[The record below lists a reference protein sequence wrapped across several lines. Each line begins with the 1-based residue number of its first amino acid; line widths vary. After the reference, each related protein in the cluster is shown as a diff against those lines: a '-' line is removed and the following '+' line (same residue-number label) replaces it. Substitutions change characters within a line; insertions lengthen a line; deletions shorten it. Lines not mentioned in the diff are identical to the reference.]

1 MSREDQPA
9 GPRGAEAERALLRP
23 LREADLAAVAAL
35 ETALFG
41 AEAWSA
47 DVLAAE
53 LEAALDPQAD
63 RVYVVVEGPRPPT
76 RDGAPEDDAPEDGV
90 RRDLLG
96 YAGLWFGDGRGDAD
110 LLTIATVPAARRGGL
125 ATAMLTHLLDEARRR
140 GCEHVLLEVR
150 RSNTAAQA
158 LYERHGFEVLGVRRR
173 YYTGPDEDALVMR
186 RRLRPSSGPG
196 PVGSEAVAPDR

>member
-1 MSREDQPA
+1 MAQ
-9 GPRGAEAERALLRP
+9 GAEAAGALLRP

-47 DVLAAE
+47 GVLAAE

-76 RDGAPEDDAPEDGV
+76 RDGAPEDDAPEDDAPGDGV

>member
-1 MSREDQPA
+1 MAQ
-9 GPRGAEAERALLRP
+9 GAEAAGALLRP

-47 DVLAAE
+47 GVLAAE

-76 RDGAPEDDAPEDGV
+76 RDGAPEDGV

>member
-1 MSREDQPA
+1 MSREEQPVA
-9 GPRGAEAERALLRP
+9 QGAEAAGALLRP

-47 DVLAAE
+47 GVLAAE

-76 RDGAPEDDAPEDGV
+76 RDGAPEDDAPGDGV

-110 LLTIATVPAARRGGL
+110 
-125 ATAMLTHLLDEARRR
+125 
-140 GCEHVLLEVR
+140 LLEVR